1 MRFPLLESLYLP
13 VIFETVVPGQL
24 HPDGQRYLPLILLR
38 LNAPHHPHSTAAGIT
53 PPDLRLGVV
62 DRHHRVDQMQVGQ
75 SGVAQLLF
83 LLGTIRLQS
92 PPYRQGFVPEPA
104 LPDHRAGTMP
114 TLLGQ
119 VTAVPTW
126 EVERANLPYEQLFA
140 ELLLDTGCG
149 TVGVRSSAT
158 AGNLA
163 NVIGAAQ
170 INPGDWIEVSRS
182 RVDILEFDICSG

>member
-1 MRFPLLESLYLP
+1 MRFPRLESLYLP
-13 VIFETVVPGQL
+13 VIFEAVVPGQL

-38 LNAPHHPHSTAAGIT
+38 LNVNAPHHPHSTAAGIT
-53 PPDLRLGVV
+53 PPGLRLGVV

-75 SGVAQLLF
+75 VGVAQLLF
-83 LLGTIRLQS
+83 LLGTVQMQS
-92 PPYRQGFVPEPA
+92 PPYRQGFAPEPA
-104 LPDHRAGTMP
+104 LPDQRASTVP

-126 EVERANLPYEQLFA
+126 EVERANLPYERLFA

-158 AGNLA
+158 ANNLA
-163 NVIGAAQ
+163 DVIGAAQ

-182 RVDILEFDICSG
+182 RVDILGFDI